1 MGLGEREK
9 RPQAGRKWNKRA
21 KMENRK
27 KSDGRK
33 GKGDMAAVDDLYHR
47 RLLGTIQ
54 STISAR
60 NAEQEPAGRYR
71 QLLIFVRAQIRG
83 GSGVS
88 RRCMFDMAL

>member
-1 MGLGEREK
+1 MYSVSMQKYQDRHRGSNVGLGRERRK
-9 RPQAGRKWNKRA
+9 CPQAGRKWNKRA

-33 GKGDMAAVDDLYHR
+33 GKGDMAAVGDLYHR

-60 NAEQEPAGRYR
+60 NAE
-71 QLLIFVRAQIRG
+71 
-83 GSGVS
+83 
-88 RRCMFDMAL
+88 